1 MVHNRI
7 ICPDER
13 ERAPRRAQI
22 DDALAEFP
30 IFLAEPPSRMAS
42 FFPSLTP
49 RALRVQS
56 LPMTPPII
64 LLLAFLL
71 GVVCGLRSLAAP
83 AIVAWAAHLGWLPL
97 HGTALGFMASWPA
110 VIIFTLAALGEIVGD
125 KLPQSPSRTAPLGL
139 VARFVTGGLCGAAI
153 ALAGSQSPAVG
164 AILGAVGGII
174 GAFAGYQV
182 RTRLVKAL
190 SVPDFVIAVAEDLFA
205 IGCSL
210 FLVSR
215 F

>member
-1 MVHNRI
+1 
-7 ICPDER
+7 
-13 ERAPRRAQI
+13 
-22 DDALAEFP
+22 
-30 IFLAEPPSRMAS
+30 
-42 FFPSLTP
+42 
-49 RALRVQS
+49 
-56 LPMTPPII
+56 MTPPII

-139 VARFVTGGLCGAAI
+139 VARFVTGGLCGAA
-153 ALAGSQSPAVG
+153 VG